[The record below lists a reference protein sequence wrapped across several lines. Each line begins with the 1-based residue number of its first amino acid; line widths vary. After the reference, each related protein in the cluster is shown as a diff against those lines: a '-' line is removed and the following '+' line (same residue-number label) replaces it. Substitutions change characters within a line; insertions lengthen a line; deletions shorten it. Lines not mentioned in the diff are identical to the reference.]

1 MSVTIKEI
9 ARLTGLSVPTVGN
22 VLGRS
27 AARYSAETRRR
38 VREAAQELGY
48 RPNSSARAMRQGR
61 TGCAALVLSRSRQQ
75 THSYIPAG
83 LLDGLDDELA
93 LHNMHLTVSRLSD
106 EELSSD
112 DFVPKVLREH
122 MADGMIVNYT
132 HGIPPTMLDLIHAH
146 HTPAVWL
153 NAKLKEDCA
162 YPDDEGAAR
171 SVTSELLKLGH
182 RRIALV
188 HLVSR
193 LNLTGAFAENKAQ
206 MHYSALDRAAGYAA
220 VMLDAGLQPQVLSH
234 ERYIEQPEHM
244 ESCRALLSGAGGAK
258 RPTAVLAYSE
268 PEAMSLI
275 VAARSLGLEIPRDL
289 TIAVFAP
296 VGMWIGGFLMS
307 AAAIPTQEMGRRAVQ
322 MLLRKLQE
330 PDVVCAPEPIPY
342 TLAGGGT
349 VAALKTE

>member
-9 ARLTGLSVPTVGN
+9 ARITGLSIPTVGN

-27 AARYSAETRRR
+27 ADRYSAETRRR
-38 VREAAQELGY
+38 VAEAAQALGY

-61 TGCAALVLSRSRQQ
+61 TGCAALVLSRSRSQ

-153 NAKLKEDCA
+153 NAKLKEDCV
-162 YPDDEGAAR
+162 YPDDLGAAR
-171 SVTSELLKLGH
+171 SVTGELLKLGH

-193 LNLTGAFAENKAQ
+193 LTHTGAFAQNKAQ
-206 MHYSALDRAAGYAA
+206 MHYSALDRAAGYAS
-220 VMLDAGLQPQVLSH
+220 VMLDAGLEPQVLSH
-234 ERYIEQPEHM
+234 ERYIEQDEHM
-244 ESCRALLSGAGGAK
+244 DVCLTLLGGAN
-258 RPTAVLAYSE
+258 RPTALLAYSE
-268 PEAMSLI
+268 NEALSLI
-275 VAARSLGLEIPRDL
+275 VAARALGLEIPRDL
-289 TIAVFAP
+289 SIVVFAP
-296 VGMWIGGFLMS
+296 IGIWIGGYQLS
-307 AAAIPTQEMGRRAVQ
+307 AAAIPTMEMGHRAVR

-330 PDVVCAPEPIPY
+330 PDAACAPEPIGY
-342 TLAGGGT
+342 TLSDAGT
-349 VAALKTE
+349 VGPASG